1 MLAGRARNEDAVVL
15 SVPPGKALVQ
25 TVDILAPIVN
35 DAFAFGRIAAANALS
50 DVYALGGEPWCAM
63 NVACFPQA
71 LAEDDHEQALTNIL
85 RGGQDAL
92 LEAGAVLAGLR
103 RQGAGLFFWLDSL
116 GLALAACLGAMR
128 GLTLGLGAAG
138 ALVLGLLAGLAPGL
152 LRDMALG
159 DTARAVEESWYA
171 TAAALGGMLTIGLAR
186 LPWRPS
192 GWALSGAQ
200 WEYACIACGVLLVTA
215 LRFWRG
221 RRNPD

>member
-71 LAEDDHEQALTNIL
+71 LAEDDPEQALTNIL

-92 LEAGAVLAGLR
+92 LEAGAVLAGQAFTVPLPESATTVPTCT
-103 RQGAGLFFWLDSL
+103 AGLQ
-116 GLALAACLGAMR
+116 
-128 GLTLGLGAAG
+128 
-138 ALVLGLLAGLAPGL
+138 APS
-152 LRDMALG
+152 
-159 DTARAVEESWYA
+159 TWKVA
-171 TAAALGGMLTIGLAR
+171 TCSAT
-186 LPWRPS
+186 PS
-192 GWALSGAQ
+192 
-200 WEYACIACGVLLVTA
+200 
-215 LRFWRG
+215 
-221 RRNPD
+221 